1 MLYKVWLSFTKLR
14 ILVYLFYITKKNC
27 DNTADTTICFFLC
40 RYVFITFHV
49 KLDSHLNQLLLMHH
63 YSQKTLA

>member
-14 ILVYLFYITKKNC
+14 ILVYLFYITKKNY